1 MSFFMNFKIYPD
13 RMDMIYIGEPNSQNS
28 KIFAQNQ
35 NKTELL
41 KFRKKVRIFK
51 KNFILNVDD
60 PGLNAYSFNIFLVIS
75 D

>member
-13 RMDMIYIGEPNSQNS
+13 RMDMIYIDKPNSQNS

-51 KNFILNVDD
+51 KKLYFKRGRSGPECLFFQYLFGNF
-60 PGLNAYSFNIFLVIS
+60 
-75 D
+75 